1 MPYSTQ
7 AMVKS
12 MKIQEI
18 ILRAA
23 SKQILWTEAA
33 EIIGVSYR
41 TMKRWKQRY
50 QTFGYDG
57 LFDHRMKRPSPKRVP
72 LDEVQ
77 KILTLYREIYKG
89 FNITHFH
96 EKLREHDIHRGYT
109 FVKHALQTSGLIS
122 KEPSRGKH
130 RQKRPRR
137 PLVGMM
143 LHLDG
148 STHEWIP
155 DLPGQYFD
163 LLVLMDD
170 ANNKT
175 YDMKLVLEEDTL
187 SCMSVF
193 KHCIA
198 RHGLFCSLYSD
209 RASHFFY
216 TPKAGEQVQK
226 GHLTQIG
233 QALTELGITMI
244 PSYSPQG
251 RGRGERAF
259 GTLQGRLS
267 HEFRLHGI
275 KTLEQAN
282 LFLQQHYIKE
292 HNKRFA
298 VKPEQA
304 GSAFVPL
311 APHIN
316 LNQIFSIK
324 EQRIVN
330 PDNTVSFQRLTLQ
343 IQPSHLRVSFVKC
356 RVTVHLHTDH
366 TLSISYGPHI
376 LGRYDAQGI
385 PLSLK
390 VTQRKAA

>member
-96 EKLREHDIHRGYT
+96 EKLREHEIHRGYT
-109 FVKHALQTSGLIS
+109 FVKNALQTSGLIS

-155 DLPGQYFD
+155 DLPGVFLD

-170 ANNKT
+170 AT
-175 YDMKLVLEEDTL
+175 GEIYEMELVEEE
-187 SCMSVF
+187 S
-193 KHCIA
+193 
-198 RHGLFCSLYSD
+198 
-209 RASHFFY
+209 
-216 TPKAGEQVQK
+216 
-226 GHLTQIG
+226 
-233 QALTELGITMI
+233 
-244 PSYSPQG
+244 
-251 RGRGERAF
+251 
-259 GTLQGRLS
+259 
-267 HEFRLHGI
+267 
-275 KTLEQAN
+275 
-282 LFLQQHYIKE
+282 
-292 HNKRFA
+292 
-298 VKPEQA
+298 
-304 GSAFVPL
+304 
-311 APHIN
+311 
-316 LNQIFSIK
+316 
-324 EQRIVN
+324 
-330 PDNTVSFQRLTLQ
+330 
-343 IQPSHLRVSFVKC
+343 
-356 RVTVHLHTDH
+356 
-366 TLSISYGPHI
+366 
-376 LGRYDAQGI
+376 
-385 PLSLK
+385 
-390 VTQRKAA
+390 